1 MATSVRFEQVTA
13 PEVPEPKGNIFS
25 NCLKV
30 GDRLVLA
37 GMVASDDAGGVIG
50 GDSTYEQARACF
62 AKIEKLVE
70 AGGGSLADVA
80 KLTIYLIDMADRP
93 DARPRPRRILPGPH
107 AGIDAHRRQCAG
119 RTALSGRNRGHRIS
133 ERRRVVATDCFL
145 MERHPVVRGSR

>member
-1 MATSVRFEQVTA
+1 MATSVRFEQVTT

-93 DARPRPRRILPGPH
+93 ALGRARAEFFQGRMPASTLIGVSALAEPH
-107 AGIDAHRRQCAG
+107 Y
-119 RTALSGRNRGHRIS
+119 
-133 ERRRVVATDCFL
+133 RVEIEAIAFL
-145 MERHPVVRGSR
+145 NDGE

>member
-1 MATSVRFEQVTA
+1 MTTSVRFEQVTA

-30 GDRLVLA
+30 GDRLILA

-62 AKIEKLVE
+62 AKIGKLVE

-80 KLTIYLIDMADRP
+80 KLTIYLTDMADRP
-93 DARPRPRRILPGPH
+93 DARTRPRRILPGPY
-107 AGIDAHRRQCAG
+107 AGFHPDRRQRAG
-119 RTALSGRNRGHRIS
+119 R
-133 ERRRVVATDCFL
+133 AT
-145 MERHPVVRGSR
+145 VSRSKSRPSHF

>member
-50 GDSTYEQARACF
+50 GDSTYEQARVCF

-93 DARPRPRRILPGPH
+93 ALGRARAEFFQGRMPASTLIGVSALAEPH
-107 AGIDAHRRQCAG
+107 Y
-119 RTALSGRNRGHRIS
+119 
-133 ERRRVVATDCFL
+133 RVEIEAIAFL
-145 MERHPVVRGSR
+145 NDGE